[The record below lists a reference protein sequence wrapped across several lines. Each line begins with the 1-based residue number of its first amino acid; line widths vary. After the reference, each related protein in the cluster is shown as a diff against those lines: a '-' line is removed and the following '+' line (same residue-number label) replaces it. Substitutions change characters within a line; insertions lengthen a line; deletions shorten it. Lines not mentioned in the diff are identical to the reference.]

1 MITKDSIETAYSFLH
16 QKRNVYIHST
26 LDWQKDDIELAIGSY
41 VDDMSQELY
50 EAISDGRTDFLR
62 DHKRLGDDITLAV
75 ERLEKSYRRYMEN
88 FEEILRKDL
97 HQFLLS
103 MKEVDERLPECPD
116 VEDKWEEIAKA
127 YIPDGIREFQDFPSA
142 SLGWMM
148 YIGMAVAKMWD
159 TEWEIYSK
167 IEDLYAYMRDKRGYD
182 SMDEYIREEVLLLQG
197 IDYTV
202 LEKVTGECASRVYNA
217 LMHQHLEPG
226 TKEAFNGYVACL
238 HQLYLMGVAMQ
249 LKRMGYHMTKM
260 N

>member
-1 MITKDSIETAYSFLH
+1 
-16 QKRNVYIHST
+16 
-26 LDWQKDDIELAIGSY
+26 
-41 VDDMSQELY
+41 
-50 EAISDGRTDFLR
+50 
-62 DHKRLGDDITLAV
+62 
-75 ERLEKSYRRYMEN
+75 MEN

-103 MKEVDERLPECPD
+103 IKEVDERLPECPD
-116 VEDKWEEIAKA
+116 VEEKWEEIAKA

-197 IDYTV
+197 IDYTD
-202 LEKVTGECASRVYNA
+202 
-217 LMHQHLEPG
+217 LEPG
-226 TKEAFNGYVACL
+226 TKESFNGYVVCL
-238 HQLYLMGVAMQ
+238 HQLYLMGAAMQ